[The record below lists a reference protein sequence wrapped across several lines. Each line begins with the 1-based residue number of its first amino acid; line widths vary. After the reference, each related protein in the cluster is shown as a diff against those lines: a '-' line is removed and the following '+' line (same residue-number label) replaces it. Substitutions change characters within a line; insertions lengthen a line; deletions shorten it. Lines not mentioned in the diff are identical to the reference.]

1 MSTSVSISE
10 PPSQPESLDLDYDMW
25 QGQFEFVGNNVNN
38 NLKSSQ
44 KLTDSLEDLNFNIKQ
59 PQDILF
65 NNNKPI
71 LIDEETFLSLHPTD
85 FCDSGPNSTLFF
97 DNINNI
103 DNAKVLNKD
112 TLLNNKYNNTKQI
125 QNSNNNSSTFKLE
138 NLKNYKNKLISD
150 LASSGDK
157 NCFNLQN
164 IQQQQQ
170 QSQQKMNG
178 FTAEICD
185 NLNEQVRKR
194 W

>member
-185 NLNEQVRKR
+185 NLNEQVRKC
-194 W
+194 

>member
-112 TLLNNKYNNTKQI
+112 TLLNNKYNNAKQI

-185 NLNEQVRKR
+185 NLNEQVRKC
-194 W
+194 

>member
-194 W
+194 

>member
-97 DNINNI
+97 DNISNI

-185 NLNEQVRKR
+185 NLNEQVRKC
-194 W
+194 

>member
-150 LASSGDK
+150 LASSDDK

-185 NLNEQVRKR
+185 NLNEQVRKC
-194 W
+194 